1 MTLDEK
7 ARVEEIGRTY
17 TMERIYKLEDWNGSK
32 VLWVHYDVQFLLAQ
46 LTAANAKIEAQD
58 KVLKHTISTL
68 DYLRAN
74 HEIYSAILEYLDG
87 HWNLWS
93 DIEAILEKGGE

>member
-46 LTAANAKIEAQD
+46 LTAANAKIDDAY
-58 KVLKHTISTL
+58 KWLIKHL
-68 DYLRAN
+68 
-74 HEIYSAILEYLDG
+74 
-87 HWNLWS
+87 
-93 DIEAILEKGGE
+93 EAIPTDAFWELKTILTEQGGPNDTL